1 MINPA
6 FPELFS
12 TGGGFITPWFPLNT
26 ILTFRKAKTSICL
39 ELHQRQMYLFGIAPH
54 CTLHQRQIQNRS
66 YFCILG
72 EVIACEWITQD
83 LYRTWWSA
91 HTLYIISIVC
101 FCTMLYKA
109 IIFATIVTATNSP
122 RKSLQYLRGAIYVQ
136 CKPCK
141 LFWCTSSGCNLFINL
156 MYETNIQLFIFVWKS
171 VPMRPLSYL

>member
-26 ILTFRKAKTSICL
+26 ILTFRKAKKRICL
-39 ELHQRQMYLFGIAPH
+39 ELHHRHQTPDTSTTDKFGKDLI
-54 CTLHQRQIQNRS
+54 
-66 YFCILG
+66 FCILWD
-72 EVIACEWITQD
+72 VIACEWITQD

-91 HTLYIISIVC
+91 HTLYIIAIVC

-141 LFWCTSSGCNLFINL
+141 LFWCTSSSCNLFINL

>member
-1 MINPA
+1 MNDD
-6 FPELFS
+6 
-12 TGGGFITPWFPLNT
+12 NT
-26 ILTFRKAKTSICL
+26 RQNNKTISKTSTYL
-39 ELHQRQMYLFGIAPH
+39 SKSHHLHLI
-54 CTLHQRQIQNRS
+54 
-66 YFCILG
+66 FCILWD
-72 EVIACEWITQD
+72 VIACEWITQD

-122 RKSLQYLRGAIYVQ
+122 RKSLQYLRAVQYMWGAIFVRCNICVVQYLRGAIYVQ

-141 LFWCTSSGCNLFINL
+141 LFWCTSSSCNLFINL

-171 VPMRPLSYL
+171 VPMRPLS